1 MYLLSFFLFR
11 LKPYLRPYI
20 LIMSWL
26 ALAAP
31 AVAQRPTAPLVPVA
45 SPVPTLPVAA
55 PPARLSL
62 PPDQNTALPPRRA
75 DAGRLAELRDQR
87 AFQYAEAKVASGS
100 SPFAAFWNRLLSN
113 IFEWLNQRS
122 YTHFW
127 RWIIYAVFVV
137 AGVFV
142 VLKLLQVDLTALLGR
157 GPRRVALAYETEAE
171 NIHEVN
177 FADRLA
183 AAEAAGNLRLAVRLG
198 YLELLKTLTDK
209 ALIDWK
215 PDKTNHAYLHE
226 LPETGPLR
234 PAFREILRQFEY
246 VWYGEWPLS
255 AGQYARVRQGHRTFA
270 QQVTP
275 GRRFV

>member
-1 MYLLSFFLFR
+1 M
-11 LKPYLRPYI
+11 KTHLRPYLL
-20 LIMSWL
+20 LISWL
-26 ALAAP
+26 VLAAP
-31 AVAQRPTAPLVPVA
+31 ALAQHPTVPLVPTA
-45 SPVPTLPVAA
+45 SPVPTLPAAA
-55 PPARLSL
+55 PAARLGL
-62 PPDQNTALPPRRA
+62 PPDRSTALPPRRA
-75 DAGRLAELRDQR
+75 DAERLAELRGQR
-87 AFQYAEAKVASGS
+87 AFRYVEAKVASGS
-100 SPFAAFWNRLLSN
+100 SPFAAFWNQLLSH

-127 RWIIYAVFVV
+127 RWIIYTIFVV

-171 NIHEVN
+171 NIHEVD

-198 YLELLKTLTDK
+198 YLELLKALTDK

-215 PDKTNHAYLHE
+215 PDKTNHAYLRE
-226 LPETGPLR
+226 LPESGPLR

-255 AGQYARVRQGHRTFA
+255 AGQYARVRQGQRTFA
-270 QQVTP
+270 QQVAP
-275 GRRFV
+275 ARRFV